1 METTKQQKD
10 PLFAGLAREARW
22 LGLPINIFIL
32 FLFSA
37 FFLFFGIKAAFGGFF
52 KPVLSVAALYAY
64 LTALTYQEDRGVNF
78 ALFKHRRRFT
88 NSQKMYHGYS
98 YETNPRQ
105 KSKLGLEY
113 RFSQEAEKEN
123 MEISNL
129 PYLFH
134 IRPEII
140 KLANG
145 DLMTVIELDG
155 LNFETESYEDLA
167 LLKKFRADLYRQ
179 MNSRIVPYIHYIR
192 KEVEPERHADI
203 GQSFF

>member
-88 NSQKMYHGYS
+88 NSQKMYLICFIFGL
-98 YETNPRQ
+98 
-105 KSKLGLEY
+105 KL
-113 RFSQEAEKEN
+113 SSWPTA
-123 MEISNL
+123 I
-129 PYLFH
+129 
-134 IRPEII
+134 
-140 KLANG
+140 
-145 DLMTVIELDG
+145 
-155 LNFETESYEDLA
+155 
-167 LLKKFRADLYRQ
+167 
-179 MNSRIVPYIHYIR
+179 
-192 KEVEPERHADI
+192 
-203 GQSFF
+203 